1 MVNNETQYVPFTSS
15 DELEFHFDASIILIE
30 RLKETIGL
38 MVQCEGDSRT
48 ELEESATKSMHVLID
63 GFASAILSIQQGYV
77 K

>member
-1 MVNNETQYVPFTSS
+1 M
-15 DELEFHFDASIILIE
+15 I
-30 RLKETIGL
+30 
-38 MVQCEGDSRT
+38 QCEGDSRT